1 MAYRAFEALR
11 GIKMN
16 LAQWETIAYLQDSL
30 KISANLDD
38 TQNQALTLL
47 IEMAYNSGKAEILN
61 RGKA

>member
-1 MAYRAFEALR
+1 
-11 GIKMN
+11 MN
-16 LAQWETIAYLQDSL
+16 LEQWEIIAYLQDSL